1 MQRLV
6 RIGRGALTQRTMK
19 EMRNGGNSLV
29 DVDGKSG
36 FGGGLEDVYGEDR
49 VSEDQLVTPWIVSVA
64 R

>member
-1 MQRLV
+1 M
-6 RIGRGALTQRTMK
+6 QRTMK

-36 FGGGLEDVYGEDR
+36 FGGGLEDR